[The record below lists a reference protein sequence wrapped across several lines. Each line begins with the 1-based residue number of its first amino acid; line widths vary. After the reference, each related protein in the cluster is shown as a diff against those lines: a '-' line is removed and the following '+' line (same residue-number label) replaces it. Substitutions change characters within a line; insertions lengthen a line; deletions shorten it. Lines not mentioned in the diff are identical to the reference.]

1 MNITCWNCKKTYTVG
16 QDTISTALAAMDVSK
31 LTFYDVPCPHCGKE
45 NRTQRAVLEAAR
57 QAPAE
62 AEPKM
67 RAVDAKKAREKER
80 EALQKK
86 KGHKGK

>member
-1 MNITCWNCKKTYTVG
+1 MNITCWNCKKTYTVS
-16 QDTISTALAAMDVSK
+16 QDTINTALAAMDASK
-31 LTFYDVPCPHCGKE
+31 LGFYDVPCPNCGKD
-45 NRTQRAVLEAAR
+45 NRTQRADFEAAS
-57 QAPAE
+57 QAA

-86 KGHKGK
+86 KGYKGK